1 MMEVVQVTGS
11 MVEISGMHQQT
22 HDVSFMVG
30 PVDLPSLGKLPGGSA
45 TRSCPSIQHWLSLM
59 S

>member
-1 MMEVVQVTGS
+1 
-11 MVEISGMHQQT
+11 MVEISDMHQQT

-30 PVDLPSLGKLPGGSA
+30 PVDLPSLGKLTGASA
-45 TRSCPSIQHWLSLM
+45 TCSCPSIQHWLSLM